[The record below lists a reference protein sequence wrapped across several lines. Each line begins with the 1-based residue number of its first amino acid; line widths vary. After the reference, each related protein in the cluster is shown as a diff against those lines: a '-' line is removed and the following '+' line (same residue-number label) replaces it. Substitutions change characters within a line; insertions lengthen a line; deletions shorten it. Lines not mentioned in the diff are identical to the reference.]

1 MTILDVFD
9 RLRPISQAARLLL
22 EDTGYLSDGGKL
34 TYDVRPLPDSCED
47 AFFRDNA
54 VEILGQL
61 SDISRTLCYLE
72 KPSHGEHT
80 LRLLPNGR
88 YGYPGPNDLIRE
100 FTCGERLEAK
110 ICDRDGTR
118 RWVTTSLEHNG
129 ADYFLVGF
137 RCTDLDGLTVRERW

>member
-9 RLRPISQAARLLL
+9 RLRPICQAARLLL
-22 EDTGYLSDGGKL
+22 EDTGYLSDGGML
-34 TYDVRPLPDSCED
+34 TYDVRPLPDCCED
-47 AFFRDNA
+47 AFFRDK
-54 VEILGQL
+54 VGEILGQL

-88 YGYPGPNDLIRE
+88 YGYPGPNDLVRE

-110 ICDRDGTR
+110 IRDREGTMQWILAAVEHDGA
-118 RWVTTSLEHNG
+118 G
-129 ADYFLVGF
+129 YFLTGF
-137 RCTDLDGLTVRERW
+137 RGIALDGLTVRERW